1 MTALSPSWRSG
12 FLRASFRSVLV
23 SASSQAPTRVRWTV
37 QFSPFQSRTMAT
49 TINPPRDPNTLSN
62 YNNWLS
68 THITANFDILFDQKK
83 LVGNVIHKLKSIT
96 NAESTDI
103 VLDTSHVDVTDVK
116 VDGKPSV
123 WELLPPVKPY
133 GTALK
138 IKLDQGVKMDEIVHV
153 DISVKTTEKCT
164 ALQWLTPAQTSNKK
178 HPYMF
183 SQCQAIHARSI
194 FPCQDTPDVKSTID
208 FNITSPLPVIA
219 SGLLVRDASG
229 APQTGGKNL
238 YQFHQKVPIPSYLFA
253 LASGD
258 ISEAAIGPR
267 SVVAT
272 SPDKLRECQWELE
285 ADTENFINAI
295 EKIVY
300 PYVWGEYNVLI
311 LPPSF
316 PYGGM
321 ENPIFT
327 FATPSIISK
336 DRENVDVI
344 AHELAH
350 SWSGNLVTNASWE
363 HFWLNEGWT
372 VYLERRIL
380 AAVHGEAYRHFSAI
394 IGWKALSDSVDH
406 FGHDHEFTRL
416 ITDLKGKDP
425 DDAFSSIPYEKGFN
439 FLFHLE
445 NLVGKQKFDQ
455 FIPHYFT
462 KFKGKS
468 LDSYEFK
475 ATILDFFKSDAEASK
490 LLNELDWDTWFYAPG
505 LPPKPKFDTSL
516 VDVVYDLA
524 KKWQSIPESS
534 FKPQPSDIKD
544 LTGNQIVVFLEQV
557 LLFERPLAPELSKLM
572 GEVYGLAKSANIE
585 VANLYFRV
593 GLNAGDESVFE
604 PTADLLGKIGRMKFV
619 RPL

>member
-1 MTALSPSWRSG
+1 MESI
-12 FLRASFRSVLV
+12 
-23 SASSQAPTRVRWTV
+23 
-37 QFSPFQSRTMAT
+37 
-49 TINPPRDPNTLSN
+49 INPPRDPNTLSN
-62 YNNWLS
+62 YNNWIS
-68 THITANFDILFDQKK
+68 THVTANLDILFDQQK
-83 LVGNVIHKLKSIT
+83 LAGNVIHKLKSIT
-96 NAESTDI
+96 NGESRDI
-103 VLDTSHVDVTDVK
+103 ILDTNHLDIGEIK
-116 VDGKPSV
+116 VNGKQSE
-123 WELLPPVKPY
+123 WELLPRLEPY
-133 GTALK
+133 GTGLK
-138 IKLDQGVKMDEIVHV
+138 IKLDSPVGLNETVEV

-194 FPCQDTPDVKSTID
+194 FPCQDTPDVKSTFD

-219 SGLLVRDASG
+219 SGLHVGKSASATRSG
-229 APQTGGKNL
+229 HHL
-238 YQFHQKVPIPSYLFA
+238 YQFRQKVPIPSYLFA

-258 ISEAAIGPR
+258 IVEAKIGPR

-272 SPDKLRECQWELE
+272 SPDKLDECKWELE
-285 ADTENFINAI
+285 ADTEKFINAI

-300 PYVWGEYNVLI
+300 PYAWGEYNVLV

-344 AHELAH
+344 AHELSH

-372 VYLERRIL
+372 TYLERRIL
-380 AAVHGEAYRHFSAI
+380 AAIHGEPYRHFSAI
-394 IGWKALSDSVDH
+394 IGWKALVDSVEH
-406 FGHDHEFTRL
+406 YGHDHEFTKL
-416 ITDLKGKDP
+416 VIDLKGKDP

-445 NLVGKQKFDQ
+445 NLVGKDKFDK

-462 KFKGKS
+462 TFKGKS

-475 ATILDFFKSDAEASK
+475 TTVLDFFSSDAEASE
-490 LLNELDWDTWFYAPG
+490 LLKEFDWEKWFYSPG
-505 LPPKPKFDTSL
+505 LPPKPDFDTSL
-516 VDVVYDLA
+516 VDVVYELA
-524 KKWQSIPESS
+524 EKWRTISESG
-534 FKPQPSDIKD
+534 FTPKETDIKG
-544 LTGNQIVVFLEQV
+544 LMANQIVVFLEQV
-557 LLFERPLAPELSKLM
+557 LLFERPLTPDQSQLM
-572 GEVYGLAKSANIE
+572 GQVYGFAKSENVE
-585 VANLYFRV
+585 VSNLYLQV
-593 GLNAGDESVFE
+593 GLKAGDRSVIE
-604 PTADLLGKIGRMKFV
+604 PTTDLLGRIGRMKFV
-619 RPL
+619 RPLYRGLQKLDRSIAIETFEKYKDFYHPICRAMVEKDLFGQKKA